1 VLRTTLAAAWSRKRR
16 LVGTALAIVL
26 GTTFLS
32 ATLVLGTTARDGF
45 EVAFREANAGTD
57 ALVRSA
63 DELSGAEEPVRP
75 PVDASVLDAVAA
87 VDGVSRAVPIVEGVG
102 QVLDAEGRTIGGN
115 GPPTT
120 AAGWIDDPD
129 LTGWELAEGRVPA
142 APGEVVL
149 DRATAE
155 EAGVVPGDEVTVL
168 VPDPMGAT
176 VVGIA
181 TFGDDDSIGGTTYA
195 AFTTEEAQRLLLG
208 SEDLVS
214 GVVVAARDGVSQTEL
229 VDRLATVLPAG
240 LEAITGEDLTREQ
253 QEDIEGDFLG
263 FLITGLLV
271 FAAVALLVAA
281 FSIFNTFSIL
291 AAQRTRESALLRA
304 LGASRRQVL
313 ASSLVESVIVGALG
327 SLLGAG
333 AGVLV
338 AAGLLSL
345 MESAGF
351 GLPTDGLAV
360 PPRTLATVVL
370 VGLGVTVAGGLVPA
384 WRSSRVAPLAALREA
399 DVDTAA
405 SSRWRAVAG
414 TFLVAIGAGL
424 LVLAGAAEDRLA
436 EGGLG
441 AVVLLV
447 GVLLVGPV
455 LARPVGNLLGAPL
468 ARRGVSGEL
477 ARRNAVRNPKRT
489 ASTAAAL
496 LVGVGVVTLFTV
508 FGASVSASIEEAVE
522 RSFGGDLVLT
532 PGGNAFSGAGI
543 DTALADRLEELPEV
557 ADAAGMGFGPATVDG
572 RQEGVGFADIAA
584 LSRVADLEV
593 VRGDLAAVGD
603 DELAMAQDHAE
614 DHGYEVGDAIRVGFA
629 DGSTAELTLAVTYD
643 ARGIGGN
650 VLLPEAAWT
659 ERSPQASHLTVLV
672 GLADGVGLAEGRAAV
687 EEVTSGIGA
696 PDVMDRDEFIAG
708 QAAEVDV
715 LLTIVYAL
723 LAVAI
728 VIALMGIANTLSLSV
743 HERTRELGLLRAV
756 GQSRRQLRSMVRWE
770 SVIVATFGSA
780 LGLGVG
786 LFVGWAL
793 VRAMAVSEGFGT
805 FEIPVGPLAVVLL
818 VGAAVGVLAAL
829 RPAWRASRLDVLA
842 AVAVE

>member
-1 VLRTTLAAAWSRKRR
+1 MLRTTLAAAWSRKRR

-32 ATLVLGTTARDGF
+32 ATLVLGATARDGF

-57 ALVRSA
+57 AFVRSA
-63 DELSGAEEPVRP
+63 DELSGAEEAVRP
-75 PVDASVLDAVAA
+75 PIDASLVEVVSAVEG
-87 VDGVSRAVPIVEGVG
+87 VDRAVPTVEGTG
-102 QVLDAEGRTIGGN
+102 QVLDAEGDTIGGN
-115 GPPTT
+115 GPPTR
-120 AAGWIDDPD
+120 AAAWIDDPD
-129 LTGWELAEGRVPA
+129 LTGWDLAEGRAPA

-155 EAGVVPGDEVTVL
+155 EAEVAPGDEVTVL
-168 VPDPMGAT
+168 VPEPVTAT
-176 VVGIA
+176 VVGVA

-195 AFTTEEAQRLLLG
+195 AFTTEEAQRLVLG
-208 SEDLVS
+208 GRDLVS
-214 GVVVAARDGVSQTEL
+214 GVVVAGEDGVSQTEL
-229 VDRLATVLPAG
+229 VERLSGVLPDG
-240 LEAITGEDLTREQ
+240 SEAITGEDLT
-253 QEDIEGDFLG
+253 QEMQDDIEGDFLG
-263 FLITGLLV
+263 FMIAGLLV

-304 LGASRRQVL
+304 LGASRGQVL
-313 ASSLVESVIVGALG
+313 GSALTESAIVGLLG
-327 SLLGAG
+327 SVAGAV

-338 AAGLLSL
+338 AGGMLAL

-360 PPRTLATVVL
+360 PPRTLATAVL
-370 VGLGVTVAGGLVPA
+370 VGFLVTLVGGLVPA

-414 TFLVAIGAGL
+414 AVLVAAGSGL
-424 LVLAGAAEDRLA
+424 LVLAGSEEDRLA

-508 FGASVSASIEEAVE
+508 FGASVSRSIEDAVE

-532 PGGNAFSGAGI
+532 PAGNAFSGAGL
-543 DTALADRLEELPEV
+543 DTALVDRLEELPEV

-572 RQEGVGFADIAA
+572 RQEGVGFADLAA
-584 LSRVADLEV
+584 LSRVADLDV
-593 VRGDLAAVGD
+593 VQGDLADVGD
-603 DELAMAQDHAE
+603 GELALSQDHAD
-614 DHGYEVGDAIRVGFA
+614 DHGYEVGDEVTVGFA
-629 DGSTAELTLAVTYD
+629 DGSTAELTVAVTYD

-650 VLLPEAAWT
+650 VLLPQAAWL
-659 ERSPQASHLTVLV
+659 ERVPQASYMTVLV
-672 GLADGVGLAEGRAAV
+672 GLADGVDLSDGRAAV
-687 EEVTSGIGA
+687 ESVATGVGA

-715 LLTIVYAL
+715 LLSIVYAL

-756 GQSRRQLRSMVRWE
+756 GQTRRQLRSMVRWE

-780 LGLGVG
+780 LGLAVG
-786 LFVGWAL
+786 LFVAWAL
-793 VRAMAVSEGFGT
+793 VRAMAVSEGFGS
-805 FEIPVGPLAVVLL
+805 FEVPVGPLAIVLL